1 MMRTIEPPPPALV
14 DERGHVRFGTFS
26 GPIADVNLIDAQPY
40 ALPLPRS
47 LRAARLK
54 EWQAFQLGSP
64 RWFVALALFD
74 AKLVALAQCKVFDRE
89 THRKFVFERKLP
101 PWALHAP
108 RNVIDSTMAH
118 SGLRFRSE
126 FGRQRVTIAVDLPA
140 GPQLPGLRGEL
151 ILDASGCESQVV
163 STPFAANRGMY
174 SHKCCM
180 RPQGQ
185 LQLGDETLAFS
196 RADSFAFL
204 DDHKGY
210 YAYVMRWD
218 WVTGGGLDAQGRMI
232 GFNLTRNASIEP
244 ERYNECCV
252 WIDGKLHLL
261 PPVRFTRRPG
271 ADPSGAEVWEVR
283 DAQGC
288 VSVDFVIEVDGYV
301 KVNALVVE
309 SRYRG
314 PFGHVRGSVVV
325 AGERVALDGLFGMGE
340 DFHLRC

>member
-1 MMRTIEPPPPALV
+1 MRTLEPPPPKLV
-14 DERGHVRFGTFS
+14 DDRGQVRFGTFS
-26 GPIADVNLIDAQPY
+26 GPIADVNLIDAQPF
-40 ALPLPRS
+40 ALPLPRR

-74 AKLVALAQCKVFDRE
+74 AKLIALAQCKVFDRQ
-89 THRKFVFERKLP
+89 THRKFVFERKLT

-108 RNVIDSTMAH
+108 RNVIDATMEH

-126 FGRQRVTIAVDLPA
+126 LGRERMTIRVDLPA
-140 GPQLPGLRGEL
+140 SAAMPRLRGEL
-151 ILDASGCESQVV
+151 ELDARACEPQVV
-163 STPFAANRGMY
+163 SIPFADNRGMY

-180 RPQGQ
+180 RPQGE
-185 LQLGDETLAFS
+185 LELGDETLSFA

-210 YAYVMRWD
+210 YNYVMRWD
-218 WVTGGGLDAQGRMI
+218 WVTGGGLDARGRMI
-232 GFNLTRNASIEP
+232 GFNLTRNASIDP
-244 ERYNECCV
+244 ARYNENCV
-252 WIDGKLHLL
+252 WVDGKLHLL

-271 ADPSGAEVWEVR
+271 ADASGAEVWEVR
-283 DAQGC
+283 DAEGL

-314 PFGHVRGSVVV
+314 PFGHVRGTIT
-325 AGERVALDGLFGMGE
+325 AGGERVEVDGLFGMGE